1 METRRI
7 THLYLKN
14 YFSLFTLSIERLFE
28 LTVLNY
34 VNKIEYLE
42 TFKKVSLLK
51 SYILKS
57 IYGNTP
63 KKNL

>member
-57 IYGNTP
+57 IYGNAP

>member
-7 THLYLKN
+7 THLHLKN
-14 YFSLFTLSIERLFE
+14 YFNLFTLSIERLFE

-42 TFKKVSLLK
+42 TFKKVDLLK
-51 SYILKS
+51 S
-57 IYGNTP
+57 
-63 KKNL
+63 

>member
-28 LTVLNY
+28 LTVLKY
-34 VNKIEYLE
+34 VNKIKYLE